1 MRHLRWQ
8 ALIALL
14 GMVLVGSMLA
24 GQGRVGNGPI
34 SVTQPVSGGVYT
46 EALVGL
52 PQRLNPLLDHANP
65 VDRDIDRLIF
75 SGLTTFDASGKPVPD
90 LANWIIG
97 EDQQTYTFL
106 LKPNLRWH
114 DGEPL
119 TAEDAAF
126 TLRLLQDP
134 AYPGP
139 ADVGRLWQAV
149 IVQVVNPQT
158 LVLTLPE
165 PFAPFLDYT
174 AVGLLPAHLLKDVP
188 AAQLAQANFN
198 LTPVGSGPFRFDR
211 WLQSSG
217 GELQGVLL
225 SAASSTSGPKP
236 LLTQVRFNF
245 YPDATTAM
253 AAYQQGEVLGLSR
266 LDEAQLTQAL
276 QRPELNLYTTLRP
289 EYSLIFLNQ
298 RSDELPFFKEKKVRQ
313 ALLLGLNRAAMV
325 NDTLRGQAVVAS
337 SPVLPGSW
345 AYNPDVPVAAY
356 DPQAAASLLDS
367 AGWVFPSDATLGT
380 DRYIRQ
386 KEGVPISFTLTTTN
400 DPLHAALAQS
410 AQSTWAK
417 LGIQAEVV
425 LLDAASLRGQ
435 ALEPRQFQALL
446 VDFNLAGTPD
456 PDPYPFWH
464 ETQAESGQ
472 NYGGFTDRK
481 TSELLEQARITSD
494 ITQRALL
501 YRDFQSRFVDQV
513 PALVLYYPVYNYA
526 VDKSVGGVQLGPL
539 TTLSDRFN
547 GLSGWFLQTRTVV
560 VEESSSTETPAGS
573 ATPTP

>member
-14 GMVLVGSMLA
+14 GMILVGSILA
-24 GQGRVGNGPI
+24 GQSRVEEALV
-34 SVTQPVSGGVYT
+34 SVTQPAAGGLYT
-46 EALVGL
+46 EALAGA
-52 PQRLNPLLDHANP
+52 PQRLNPLLDYANP

-75 SGLTTFDASGKPVPD
+75 SGLTRFDASGKPAPD
-90 LANWIIG
+90 LAIWIIG
-97 EDQQTYTFL
+97 EDQQTYTFI

-114 DGEPL
+114 DGQPL

-139 ADVGRLWQAV
+139 ADVGRLWQSV
-149 IVQVVNPQT
+149 SVRVVNPQT

-174 AVGLLPAHLLKDVP
+174 AVGLLPAHLLEDVP
-188 AAQLAQANFN
+188 AAQLAQADFN
-198 LTPVGSGPFRFDR
+198 LNPVGSGPFRFER
-211 WLQSSG
+211 WLQGEG
-217 GELQGVLL
+217 GEVQGVLL
-225 SAASSTSGPKP
+225 AAAPTASGPSP
-236 LLTQVRFNF
+236 LLTQVQFNF
-245 YPDATTAM
+245 YPDAAAAW
-253 AAYQQGEVLGLSR
+253 AAYQQGQVLGLGR
-266 LDEAQLTQAL
+266 VDEAQLEAVL
-276 QRPELNLYTTLRP
+276 QEPELNLYTTLKP

-325 NDTLRGQAVVAS
+325 NDLLRGQAVVAS

-345 AYNPDVPVAAY
+345 AYHPDLPVAAY
-356 DPQAAASLLDS
+356 DPGAAASLLDS
-367 AGWVFPSDATLGT
+367 AGWVFPADAAPGT
-380 DRYIRQ
+380 EAYTRQ
-386 KEGVPISFTLTTTN
+386 KEGVPLSFTLTATD
-400 DPLHAALAQS
+400 DPLHVALARS
-410 AQSTWAK
+410 AQSTWAG
-417 LGIQAEVV
+417 LGIKVEVAV
-425 LLDAASLRGQ
+425 VDSTSLRRLV
-435 ALEPRQFQALL
+435 LEPRQFQALL

-472 NYGGFTDRK
+472 NYGGFADRR
-481 TSELLEQARITSD
+481 TSELLEQARITTD

-513 PALVLYYPVYNYA
+513 PALLLYYPVYNYA
-526 VDKSVGGVQLGPL
+526 VDESVGGVQLGPL
-539 TTLSDRFN
+539 TTPSDRFN
-547 GLSGWFLQTRTVV
+547 SLPGWFLRTSTVP
-560 VEESSSTETPAGS
+560 VEEPSGSETPAAGV
-573 ATPTP
+573 TPTP